1 MSQIPTPPQSR
12 GSSVEPNDEKIDKTT
27 TTLDEKVQLLDN
39 LLERYLHLLD
49 THQKLQDSLGK
60 QLSSGFFQLTHA
72 NYVSPGRRFGEDF
85 YDERMKATRRLNITS
100 LPDDEQSD
108 SERIEAQLERVKFEV
123 EYKSVLEPNDDEEKE
138 EDVNDTGKD
147 AEKSATESVPNFDN
161 EEETKQQKD
170 MSVSGIATPPTQTTD
185 TTTTNDNI
193 DDDTNSS
200 NEKSTKTKK
209 KIFRSDDP
217 ISWYGILV
225 PSSLKNAQ
233 KSFIEAVDGG
243 IPQIVSVISEM
254 RCVEDMVY
262 ELRREID
269 GSVEPN

>member
-1 MSQIPTPPQSR
+1 M
-12 GSSVEPNDEKIDKTT
+12 
-27 TTLDEKVQLLDN
+27 
-39 LLERYLHLLD
+39 
-49 THQKLQDSLGK
+49 
-60 QLSSGFFQLTHA
+60 
-72 NYVSPGRRFGEDF
+72 
-85 YDERMKATRRLNITS
+85 
-100 LPDDEQSD
+100 PDDEQSD
-108 SERIEAQLERVKFEV
+108 SERIDAQLERVKFEV
-123 EYKSVLEPNDDEEKE
+123 EYKSVLEPNDDEAKE
-138 EDVNDTGKD
+138 EAANDTGKD
-147 AEKSATESVPNFDN
+147 AEKSATESVPNPDN
-161 EEETKQQKD
+161 DEETNQQQQD
-170 MSVSGIATPPTQTTD
+170 TSASGIATPPTQTTD

-193 DDDTNSS
+193 DDDTNSLT
-200 NEKSTKTKK
+200 EKSAKMKK

-269 GSVEPN
+269 VSVEPN